1 MPQRVRIAD
10 GIKTQ
15 SAEQLVTMAGAVI
28 TGLTNNPAFPAPTVD
43 LKAVQAAVDG
53 LNAAQEVSHLQCL
66 VFGGTAHSFCA
77 SLKNVVEGSNTGRLI
92 LCLPAGLPLS
102 SP

>member
-1 MPQRVRIAD
+1 
-10 GIKTQ
+10 
-15 SAEQLVTMAGAVI
+15 
-28 TGLTNNPAFPAPTVD
+28 
-43 LKAVQAAVDG
+43 VQAAVDG